1 MQTALTETEFR
12 SAMHPLPAKAR
23 SALRPLILFGLPA
36 LAIFLSAPAGMR
48 GATITI
54 GTQGFNAGG
63 QDITPNTGDITT
75 ATVFNFANFGSTT
88 NQTGVFAGMPNE
100 LFGPLTLTITSAT
113 GFSFSDSVFGD
124 FLSSSIT
131 PIFVGQGVA
140 TYAVDGTWTPGTF
153 SGFSG
158 LTGPLT
164 ADFTMAFTQVG
175 GPGTAPSFSGTL
187 AITELSAVP
196 EPSSIVLVL
205 TALIGGVVMFR
216 FRRNRSTSSRTELA
230 LSGLALS

>member
-12 SAMHPLPAKAR
+12 SAMRPLPAKAR
-23 SALRPLILFGLPA
+23 SALRPLILFGLSA
-36 LAIFLSAPAGMR
+36 LVIFLSAPAGVR
-48 GATITI
+48 AATITI

-63 QDITPNTGDITT
+63 EVITPNTGDITT
-75 ATVFNFANFGSTT
+75 STVFNFGNFGSTD
-88 NQTGVFAGMPNE
+88 NQTGIFVGMPNE
-100 LFGPLTLTITSAT
+100 LFGPLTLTVSSGT
-113 GFSFSDSVFGD
+113 GFDFSDSVFGD
-124 FLSSSIT
+124 FVSSSIT
-131 PIFVGQGVA
+131 PIFVGLGVA
-140 TYAVDGTWTPGTF
+140 TYALDGTWTPGTF

-164 ADFTMAFTQVG
+164 ANITMAFTQVG

-187 AITELSAVP
+187 DITEVSAVP

-205 TALIGGVVMFR
+205 TALIAGVVLFR
-216 FRRNRSTSSRTELA
+216 FRRSRSTSSCTELA